1 MSLPVSSTVIDV
13 SPTVKLG
20 DVHLPQLVISTPYS
34 SDEEVLHVITVHC
47 VCVSDVIAQSTHGEC
62 ESDSLI
68 RGGIQHLRS
77 LVQYANAPVNTQE
90 ARMKCVGLFTHKY
103 TKKEYHVFV
112 EDLTTNNSGHITPTG
127 TTGSSRAL
135 AEGSLSRTIT

>member
-1 MSLPVSSTVIDV
+1 MTLPVSATVIDV
-13 SPTVKLG
+13 TPTVKLG
-20 DVHLPQLVISTPYS
+20 DVHLPQLIVSTPYT
-34 SDEEVLHVITVHC
+34 SDQEVLHIITVHC
-47 VCVSDVIAQSTHGEC
+47 VCVADIASNA
-62 ESDSLI
+62 ESDRDCTI
-68 RGGIQHLRS
+68 DNGGIKHLRS

-90 ARMKCVGLFTHKY
+90 AKMKCVGVFTHKY